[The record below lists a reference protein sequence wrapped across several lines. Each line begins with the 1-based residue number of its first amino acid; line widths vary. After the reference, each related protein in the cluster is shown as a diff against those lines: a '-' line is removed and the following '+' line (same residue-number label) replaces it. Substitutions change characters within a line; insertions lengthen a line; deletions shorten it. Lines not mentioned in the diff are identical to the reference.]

1 MNGTRSREAPAD
13 VRDAELRDAEVKDTG
28 ERRRDARRPSAEPAP
43 RPERP
48 VMTAQDGV
56 PTTKLSWDEARS
68 LVQERVEALPA
79 VHVPLAQASGLL
91 TAEEVVAEED
101 VPYGA
106 RAAVD
111 GWVVNGSPPWVIA
124 EPGERLAGRQSSRV
138 EKGRPLPPGGKGV
151 LALGDAR
158 VTLDAEGLAVVD
170 RAPGARPGAPRNGEN
185 VVPSGQGLSA
195 GAPVV
200 ARGST
205 LDPLRLAVLAGAGL
219 DTVAAMPK
227 PRVQVV
233 QSGHLVAQGRP
244 GWGEDRDVLGPV
256 LGLLLDTWDVVI
268 ENTVRISGAA
278 AEWRMALEED
288 ADGAAA
294 PVDVVVTVGGTG
306 AGEQDH
312 LREALEAL
320 GIEYVVDGLSCE
332 PLQTA
337 VAGVLPDGRHVL
349 GLPGTPGE
357 ALTALAL
364 LGEPL
369 FAALGRREAETFR
382 PVPSGRALEAE
393 LRSTRLVPGH
403 MVFGMASP
411 CGPGRGL
418 AEWAGAELL
427 LVVPPHGVRMGEELM
442 ALPLPWKQG
451 ERGAGSPK
459 PTKPTKPTASPS
471 SRADG
476 ASPDGKRAAKS
487 ARNSEPIDWA
497 AQDWDSLRTPPGP
510 ERSGPGGS

>member
-1 MNGTRSREAPAD
+1 
-13 VRDAELRDAEVKDTG
+13 
-28 ERRRDARRPSAEPAP
+28 
-43 RPERP
+43 
-48 VMTAQDGV
+48 MTAQGGK
-56 PTTKLSWDEARS
+56 PTARLSWDEARG
-68 LVQERVEALPA
+68 LLQDRVEALPA
-79 VHVPLAQASGLL
+79 VHVPLTQAAGLL
-91 TAEEVVAEED
+91 AAEDVVAAED

-124 EPGERLAGRQSSRV
+124 EPGERLSGRQSSRV

-170 RAPGARPGAPRNGEN
+170 RSPGARPGAPRNGEN
-185 VVPSGQGLSA
+185 IVRSGQGLSA
-195 GAPVV
+195 GGPLV
-200 ARGST
+200 ARGAM
-205 LDPLRLAVLAGAGL
+205 LDPLRLALLAGAGL
-219 DTVAAMPK
+219 DTVAAIPR

-244 GWGEDRDVLGPV
+244 GWGEDRDALGPV
-256 LGLLLDTWDVVI
+256 VGLLLDAWDVVV
-268 ENTVRISGAA
+268 ENRARISGTV
-278 AEWRMALEED
+278 AEWRTALEED

-306 AGEQDH
+306 AGEEDH

-369 FAALGRREAETFR
+369 FAALGRRDAQAFR

-393 LRSTRLVPGH
+393 LRPTRLLPGH
-403 MVFGMASP
+403 TVFGMASP
-411 CGPGRGL
+411 CGPGHGL

-427 LVVPPHGVRMGEELM
+427 LAVPPHGVRMGEELM
-442 ALPLPWKQG
+442 ALPLPWKQA
-451 ERGAGSPK
+451 ERGAGTPK
-459 PTKPTKPTASPS
+459 PTQSGASPS
-471 SRADG
+471 SRAEA
-476 ASPDGKRAAKS
+476 ASPEGKRAPKA
-487 ARNSEPIDWA
+487 ARSSEPIDWA

-510 ERSGPGGS
+510 DHSGPGRS

>member
-1 MNGTRSREAPAD
+1 
-13 VRDAELRDAEVKDTG
+13 
-28 ERRRDARRPSAEPAP
+28 
-43 RPERP
+43 
-48 VMTAQDGV
+48 MTAQDGV
-56 PTTKLSWDEARS
+56 PTAKLSWDEARS
-68 LVQERVEALPA
+68 LLQDRVEALPA
-79 VHVPLAQASGLL
+79 VHVPLAQAAGLL
-91 TAEEVVAEED
+91 TAEDVVAEED
-101 VPYGA
+101 VPFGA

-111 GWVVNGSPPWVIA
+111 GWAVNGSPPWVIA

-185 VVPSGQGLSA
+185 VVPSGQGLPA
-195 GAPVV
+195 GAPLV

-205 LDPLRLAVLAGAGL
+205 LDPLRLAALAGAGL
-219 DTVAAMPK
+219 DTVAAIPK

-233 QSGHLVAQGRP
+233 QAGHLVTQGRP
-244 GWGEDRDVLGPV
+244 GWGEDRDALGPV
-256 LGLLLDTWDVVI
+256 LGLLLDAWDVTV
-268 ENTVRISGAA
+268 ENAVRISGTA
-278 AEWRMALEED
+278 AEWRAALEED

-320 GIEYVVDGLSCE
+320 GIEYVVDGVSCE
-332 PLQTA
+332 PLQTV

-369 FAALGRREAETFR
+369 FASLGRREAQAFR

-393 LRSTRLVPGH
+393 LRPARLVPGH
-403 MVFGMASP
+403 TVFGMASP
-411 CGPGRGL
+411 CGPGHGL

-442 ALPLPWKQG
+442 ALPLPWKHS
-451 ERGAGSPK
+451 ERSAPGAPK
-459 PTKPTKPTASPS
+459 PTKPGASPS
-471 SRADG
+471 SRAE
-476 ASPDGKRAAKS
+476 AAAPDGKRAPRA
-487 ARNSEPIDWA
+487 ARNAGPIDWA
-497 AQDWDSLRTPPGP
+497 AQDWDSLRTPTGP
-510 ERSGPGGS
+510 EGSGPGGS